1 MKNFLINL
9 FIGLLFDFM
18 AFIITAGGL
27 AMFIYFMKSDLTFT
41 SVIVGLVG
49 FLFGVAP
56 TLGFWEQKIK
66 DSFKKED

>member
-9 FIGLLFDFM
+9 LFDFT
-18 AFIITAGGL
+18 ALIITTGGL
-27 AMFIYFMKSDLTFT
+27 AMFIYFMKSEITFI
-41 SVIVGLVG
+41 SIIIGLVG

-56 TLGFWEQKIK
+56 TLSFWEQKIK

>member
-1 MKNFLINL
+1 MKNEITFSSLV
-9 FIGLLFDFM
+9 IG
-18 AFIITAGGL
+18 
-27 AMFIYFMKSDLTFT
+27 
-41 SVIVGLVG
+41 VVG

>member
-1 MKNFLINL
+1 MKDFL
-9 FIGLLFDFM
+9 IGLLIDFM
-18 AFIITAGGL
+18 AFIITVSGL
-27 AMFIYFMKSDLTFT
+27 AMFIYFMKSEITF
-41 SVIVGLVG
+41 SSLVMGVVG

>member
-1 MKNFLINL
+1 MKDFL
-9 FIGLLFDFM
+9 IGLLIDFM
-18 AFIITAGGL
+18 AFIITGSGL
-27 AMFIYFMKSDLTFT
+27 AMFIYFMKNEITF
-41 SVIVGLVG
+41 SSLVIGVVG